1 MQALWKIHG
10 KAPPTIFEMN
20 IKDQARKKYLSDH
33 AFRGHSDT
41 ETIIELFRKMQEKM
55 LHENSNAIY

>member
-20 IKDQARKKYLSDH
+20 IKEQARKKYLSDLI
-33 AFRGHSDT
+33 F
-41 ETIIELFRKMQEKM
+41 ETILAKTCSSFGILKSHRMQE
-55 LHENSNAIY
+55 